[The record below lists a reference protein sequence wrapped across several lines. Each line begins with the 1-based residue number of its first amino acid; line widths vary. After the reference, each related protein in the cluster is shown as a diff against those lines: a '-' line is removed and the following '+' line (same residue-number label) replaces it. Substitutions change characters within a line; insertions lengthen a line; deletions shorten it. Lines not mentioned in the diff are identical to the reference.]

1 MRKVRILGIAPY
13 EGLAVQLRNEA
24 RKREDIDIDVYI
36 GDLEDGVATARRR
49 FPEGYDIIVSRG
61 GTSDLIKQ
69 NGFPVIDITI
79 SLYDILRSLRLADD
93 ARKKYAIVGF
103 PSVTRNAV
111 FLKEVLTNGMDIEII
126 TIKSLDDSDNAM
138 QRLKQEGVINIVCDM
153 TGSRSAMKNKLNFI
167 LINSGTESIS
177 SALDLAVR
185 TARQQIGFSEMLS
198 VSPFPV
204 IIMRGGNIISGSK
217 TAEDIPEG
225 FLRSLQSNSGKLE
238 MDERCSLD
246 YEDCGALYSAVG
258 CRFSWGEGGAA
269 GYYIRKTEFPFSLE
283 ENGITVRNARRA
295 SSEFE
300 KSFFAVTNTAAKE
313 IEILDSFTERD
324 HPVFLAGEPGTGK
337 GPLSQYL
344 YISSRHASAPMYDI
358 DCSLVG
364 RKAPDFIRGL
374 YLQSPELKAV
384 FNFKNLDKLDEA
396 AVDGLL
402 ELNEEYRLCLRA
414 YIIASATVERG
425 KPVTGPCVRLLN
437 RMQFL
442 TLHLES
448 LRDHADDIA
457 SIASVYINFLNR
469 TQGSTVLTI
478 EDEAIEVM
486 KDYDWPYNNDQLA
499 RILKKLSISP
509 SRDVITASDI
519 RKAID
524 EDERMFRLH
533 GGDEPFCYEGMTLR
547 EIEHDIIQRVLR
559 AENDNRSIAA
569 RKLGISRSTL
579 WRMLQESE

>member
-1 MRKVRILGIAPY
+1 MRKIRILGIAPY

-24 RKREDIDIDVYI
+24 RKRDDIEIDVYV

-103 PSVTRNAV
+103 PSITRNAV
-111 FLKEVLTNGMDIEII
+111 FLKEVLSNGMDIEVI

-138 QRLKQEGVINIVCDM
+138 HRLKQEGVINIVCDM

-167 LINSGTESIS
+167 LVNSGTESIS

-198 VSPFPV
+198 VSPYPV
-204 IIMRGGNIISGSK
+204 LIMRGRKVIFGSK
-217 TAEDIPEG
+217 AAEDIPEG
-225 FLRSLQSNSGKLE
+225 FLRSLQANSEKLG
-238 MDERCSLD
+238 MDESCSLD
-246 YEDCGALYSAVG
+246 YEDCGVLYSAVG
-258 CRFSWGEGGAA
+258 CNFPFGGDGAT
-269 GYYIRKTEFPFSLE
+269 GYYIRKSEFPFSLE

-295 SSEFE
+295 SREFE

-313 IEILDSFTERD
+313 IEILDTFIERD
-324 HPVFLAGEPGTGK
+324 YPVFLTGEQGTGK

-344 YISSRHASAPMYDI
+344 YISSRHSADPLYDI
-358 DCSLVG
+358 DCGIAG
-364 RKAPDFIRGL
+364 RKAPEFIRAL
-374 YLQSPELKAV
+374 YTQSPELKAV
-384 FNFKNLDKLDEA
+384 FNFKNLDKLDDK

-402 ELNEEYRLCLRA
+402 ELNEEYKLAKRA
-414 YIIASATVERG
+414 YIIASATTERG
-425 KPVTGPCVRLLN
+425 KPVSGPCVRFVN
-437 RMQFL
+437 RLQCL
-442 TLHLES
+442 TLRIES

-478 EDEAIEVM
+478 EDAAIDVM
-486 KDYDWPYNNDQLA
+486 KAYDWPFNNDQLA
-499 RILKKLSISP
+499 RIIKKLSISP
-509 SRDVITASDI
+509 SGEVITVSDI
-519 RKAID
+519 RTAID
-524 EDERMFRLH
+524 EDEKMFRPRAEA
-533 GGDEPFCYEGMTLR
+533 EPFRYQGMTLR
-547 EIEHDIIQRVLR
+547 DIERDAIQRVLQD
-559 AENDNRSIAA
+559 ENGNRSAA
-569 RKLGISRSTL
+569 AKKLGISRSTL
-579 WRMLQESE
+579 WRMLQEE